1 MNNKEEILKLV
12 NEKVENLKQF
22 IRQHSRNDVNLV
34 NMILSMVNSDEYLTI
49 ADQYLLQMKKNGESF
64 KSLVDGM
71 ISNFNIHET
80 KEVRLKLERYLLFFC
95 NMSEK
100 LRKL

>member
-1 MNNKEEILKLV
+1 MDNKNAILKLV
-12 NEKVENLKQF
+12 DEKVKNLKQF

-49 ADQYLLQMKKNGESF
+49 ADKYLLQMKNNGESF

-71 ISNFNIHET
+71 ISNFNMHNT
-80 KEVRLKLERYLLFFC
+80 KKIRQKLERYLLFFC
-95 NMSEK
+95 HMSEK
-100 LRKL
+100 LRNL

>member
-1 MNNKEEILKLV
+1 MNNKEEILKLG

-80 KEVRLKLERYLLFFC
+80 KEVRL
-95 NMSEK
+95 N
-100 LRKL
+100 